1 MIRVALSDDSPEMR
15 VTLRLLLR
23 LSNNIELV
31 CETDNGRDALEC
43 VKRLQPDVL
52 VMDIHMPVLDGF
64 AATKQIT
71 NLSVPTRVILISTYI
86 GKFVARQAAT
96 VGAKGFVPKD
106 DVAKSLMPAIEAVY
120 RGETFFVDS
129 PP

>member
-15 VTLRLLLR
+15 VTLRLLLG
-23 LSNNIELV
+23 LSKNIELV
-31 CETDNGRDALEC
+31 CEASNGQEAVDC

-64 AATKQIT
+64 AATKRIT
-71 NLSVPTRVILISTYI
+71 DLSIPTRVILISTDTGIFI
-86 GKFVARQAAT
+86 GRQAVA

-106 DVAKSLMPAIEAVY
+106 KVAKLLLLAIETVHG
-120 RGETFFVDS
+120 GELFFME
-129 PP
+129 